1 MHRIVI
7 WSFALALVPLTIAV
21 VRELVAMAIASQ
33 TGSDPLEVTNA
44 PHGRAEAAYNKQI

>member
-21 VRELVAMAIASQ
+21 VRELVAMATATH
-33 TGSDPLEVTNA
+33 TGPDPLDVANA
-44 PHGRAEAAYNKQI
+44 PHARAEPAYNKQI

>member
-21 VRELVAMAIASQ
+21 VRELVVMARASH
-33 TGSDPLEVTNA
+33 TGPDRRDVPSA
-44 PHGRAEAAYNKQI
+44 SRARPEPAYNEQL